1 MTKNNNIDKP
11 SLHYRVTH
19 LRNHQPTDIKIF
31 NSWLPQSVTDADNYY
46 HSQRYPITIIG
57 AIQHYTWIIFGLCLV
72 LSVLGPID
80 DFSAKPM
87 EPTLTES
94 FFYLIGSLGS
104 MTLPIIIATYLYM
117 RLRIKKNPQAYDKS
131 TKTFL
136 MPTRTMNTVRDQGIP
151 DVFNRGEQ
159 ARTIYQH
166 HRHAYNGYIQLYRQL
181 MNYTPDTS
189 YPSPEYGEA
198 QKTLDAFY
206 DNLCIRQQ
214 MYACDFNKLNAP
226 NIAIDKQRVQEHIDA
241 QRSIQ
246 AQHRERIQ
254 QMRALFRTPLEDNT
268 REYRRILRSEK
279 SE

>member
-11 SLHYRVTH
+11 SLHYRIAH
-19 LRNHQPTDIKIF
+19 LRNHRPMDIKIF

-57 AIQHYTWIIFGLCLV
+57 MVQHYTWIIFGLCLV
-72 LSVLGPID
+72 LSILGPID
-80 DFSAKPM
+80 DFSARPI
-87 EPTLTES
+87 EPTPTES

-104 MTLPIIIATYLYM
+104 MTLPIILGCYIYIHV
-117 RLRIKKNPQAYDKS
+117 RLKKNPQAYNKS

-136 MPTRTMNTVRDQGIP
+136 IPTRTMNTVRNQGVP
-151 DVFNRGEQ
+151 DVFHRAAQ
-159 ARTIYQH
+159 ARTIYQQH
-166 HRHAYNGYIQLYRQL
+166 QHAYNGYIQLYRQL

-189 YPSPEYGEA
+189 YPSPEYEEA

-206 DNLCIRQQ
+206 DDLLIRQQ
-214 MYACDFNKLNAP
+214 MYTHDFNKLNAA
-226 NIAIDKQRVQEHIDA
+226 NVAIDKQRIQEHIDA

-254 QMRALFRTPLEDNT
+254 QMRALFRAPLEDNT
-268 REYRRILRSEK
+268 RRYRHILESEE